1 MTITITIEDAQRN
14 RVVNAL
20 AKYYNYADKIIDT
33 NNNNVVVSYIDNPQ
47 TKGQFVKEQIVEHIK
62 NIVKQVELDEARKN
76 LTVESVDVT

>member
-1 MTITITIEDAQRN
+1 MQLVINIEDAQRN
-14 RVVNAL
+14 RVINAL

-62 NIVKQVELDEARKN
+62 NIVKQVELDEIKRN
-76 LTVESVDVT
+76 LTVDSLDIT